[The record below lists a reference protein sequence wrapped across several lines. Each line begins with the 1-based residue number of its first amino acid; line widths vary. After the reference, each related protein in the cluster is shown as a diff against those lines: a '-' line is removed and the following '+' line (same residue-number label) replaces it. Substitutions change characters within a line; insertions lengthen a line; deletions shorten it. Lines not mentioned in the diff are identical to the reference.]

1 MEFDRSPFV
10 LGLASVF
17 AGLTAVLA
25 IFGVVGAQPI
35 AVAIAV
41 PFGLT
46 SYVMY
51 YHGSGK
57 LARAAARRGQRASQ
71 ERRRRSTG
79 AGPRERTGPRTRA
92 DRRARAGSRRQRGT
106 GGTRSRAPNTTQGPT
121 PAEARLALGVGPDA
135 GEDEIRSAYRRRVK
149 EVHPDRGGDEEE
161 FKDVTAAYERLTE

>member
-35 AVAIAV
+35 AVAVAV

-57 LARAAARRGQRASQ
+57 LARAAVRHGERVSR
-71 ERRRRSTG
+71 ERRRRTTG
-79 AGPRERTGPRTRA
+79 TGPRERTGPRTRA
-92 DRRARAGSRRQRGT
+92 DRRARSGAGRQRAAGSRRRP
-106 GGTRSRAPNTTQGPT
+106 SASGPT
-121 PAEARLALGVGPDA
+121 AAEARSTLGVDPEA

-149 EVHPDRGGDEEE
+149 EAHPDRGGDEET